1 MAEAIA
7 RIDTPRASDHLRAL
21 CARWARGL
29 EAEFGTVEG
38 RVNFEV
44 AAAHLHAEPGRLT
57 LHLIARDEAT
67 LARLARAVAQRLRR
81 LGGGEA
87 LIVAWDCAA

>member
-21 CARWARGL
+21 CTRWARGF
-29 EAEFGTVEG
+29 ETEIGSAHG

-44 AAAHLHAEPGRLT
+44 AAAHLRAEDGQLT
-57 LHLIARDEAT
+57 LRLIARDEAT
-67 LARLARAVAQRLRR
+67 LARLARAVAQRLRG
-81 LGGGEA
+81 LAPSEPLVVDWSPA
-87 LIVAWDCAA
+87 